1 MAPGRTAQFDVTTC
15 ECKPTHPQGQA
26 EILPRLA
33 AGNRFGDGPDSDIL
47 LDLGAASGYLLIVNR
62 HYEGGATMAV
72 RARTSDTRCARLSVD
87 FRQVLQSSVRIKGSV
102 VHTMAMHAHGP
113 AAAPPE

>member
-1 MAPGRTAQFDVTTC
+1 
-15 ECKPTHPQGQA
+15 
-26 EILPRLA
+26 
-33 AGNRFGDGPDSDIL
+33 
-47 LDLGAASGYLLIVNR
+47 
-62 HYEGGATMAV
+62 MAV